1 MQENRQI
8 FCIIQF
14 FFVSLHP
21 MNNEKQHIGQLF
33 DRIAGTYDSL
43 NHVLSLNIDRR
54 WRRQAVRQL
63 SNAKL
68 KREAQTQSSNAKLLD
83 VAIGTADLT
92 IEILRQRKAS
102 HITGIDLSRKM
113 MAIGEQKVAKLGYQD
128 LVTFDYGSAQ
138 AMPYADASF
147 DAVTCAYGARN
158 FADMD
163 EGLSEMHRVLR
174 PGGEL
179 MILEFSYPTNP
190 LICWSYDLYFTH
202 ILPFIGNLF
211 SRDKGAY
218 SYLNRSVKG
227 FPYGEAFAD
236 HLRAAGFTDITI
248 TPLTFGITTI
258 YHAVKPA
265 E

>member
-1 MQENRQI
+1 
-8 FCIIQF
+8 
-14 FFVSLHP
+14 

-68 KREAQTQSSNAKLLD
+68 KRDEVAQTQSSSAQLLD

-113 MAIGEQKVAKLGYQD
+113 MAIGEQKVSKLGYQD

-147 DAVTCAYGARN
+147 DAVTCAYGVRN

-190 LICWSYDLYFTH
+190 LIRWSYDLYFTH

-227 FPYGEAFAD
+227 FPYGEAFAG

-265 E
+265 EWQNTLFYKTDASA

>member
-1 MQENRQI
+1 MD
-8 FCIIQF
+8 
-14 FFVSLHP
+14 
-21 MNNEKQHIGQLF
+21 NEKQHIGQLF

-54 WRRQAVRQL
+54 WRRKAVRTL
-63 SNAKL
+63 SA
-68 KREAQTQSSNAKLLD
+68 NAKLLD

-92 IEILRQRKAS
+92 IEILRQHKAS

-113 MAIGEQKVAKLGYQD
+113 MAIGEQKVAKLGYSN

-138 AMPYADASF
+138 QMPYADASF
-147 DAVTCAYGARN
+147 DAVTCAYGVRN
-158 FADMD
+158 FANMD
-163 EGLSEMHRVLR
+163 EGLREMHRVLR

-190 LICWSYDLYFTH
+190 LIRRGYNLYFSH

-218 SYLNRSVKG
+218 TYLNRSVKD
-227 FPYGEAFAD
+227 FPYGEAFAE
-236 HLRAAGFTDITI
+236 HLRAAGFSGITV

-258 YHAVKPA
+258 YHAKK
-265 E
+265 